1 MPSLRQSR
9 RTLTKRRCNYAVTK
23 FHCPPPVLR
32 GSFCILSPYR
42 PYKRVCGRETKPKRG
57 AKLIEFAPA
66 MPSPR
71 HIHDKQL
78 LYFLAISHDPPRA
91 PGKQMA
97 VNGELSAS
105 LKSGRDQNFA

>member
-9 RTLTKRRCNYAVTK
+9 RTLTKRWCNYAVTK

-78 LYFLAISHDPPRA
+78 LYFFGRFTRSPESS
-91 PGKQMA
+91 GKA
-97 VNGELSAS
+97 NGSEW
-105 LKSGRDQNFA
+105 